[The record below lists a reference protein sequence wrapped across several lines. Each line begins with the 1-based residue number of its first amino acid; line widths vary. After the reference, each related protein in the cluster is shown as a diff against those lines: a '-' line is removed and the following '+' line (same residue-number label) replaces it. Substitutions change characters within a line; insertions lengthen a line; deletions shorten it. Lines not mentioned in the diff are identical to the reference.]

1 MHGQRPHHAE
11 EDDARA
17 DVLVRLVVL
26 LSQRRL
32 GRAVSDEGRA
42 VALGD
47 GPSTALASRSSGRYA
62 RLPDWL
68 PTQDF
73 GPSAQHGRREHAG
86 DDAGRRYQRWVYSRR
101 GVFAPPIFASQRLCA
116 AAVCVVGCVVG
127 RVVVCCWFCRWL

>member
-1 MHGQRPHHAE
+1 MCSVAVGACSFEVADVLVPSTSLMPTWMTCREGVAE

-32 GRAVSDEGRA
+32 GRAVSAEGRA

-47 GPSTALASRSSGRYA
+47 GPSTALASRSRGRYA

-86 DDAGRRYQRWVYSRR
+86 DDAGRRDQR
-101 GVFAPPIFASQRLCA
+101 
-116 AAVCVVGCVVG
+116 
-127 RVVVCCWFCRWL
+127 